1 MLDSYCISIG
11 LVFIKDRPVSSF
23 WVLSFRSRVLRF
35 RDLGVFVFEFWVLRF
50 RDLGV
55 FVFEFWVLRFRDLGV
70 FVFEFWV
77 LRFRVLGASCFGLR
91 LRVLRFQN
99 YLSYS
104 TVQINK

>member
-35 RDLGVFVFEFWVLRF
+35 RHLGVFVFEFWVPRF
-50 RDLGV
+50 RVLGASFSRFRGLRV
-55 FVFEFWVLRFRDLGV
+55 RSRVLRFRDLGASCV
-70 FVFEFWV
+70 G
-77 LRFRVLGASCFGLR
+77 LRFRVL
-91 LRVLRFQN
+91 RFRN

-104 TVQINK
+104 KVQINK